1 MITIRKTKM
10 TKVYP
15 LILILSLSFSIVK
28 ADPVTPPPPFELIM
42 KMLNIFQQQQEST
55 NLLLNSSADKTLK
68 LRLKKDYEIFDSKG
82 KLVLKGNGKEI
93 NISDLATGKY
103 TIKFDKDYNQIEY
116 FKKV

>member
-1 MITIRKTKM
+1 MLAKTKM
-10 TKVYP
+10 TKFY
-15 LILILSLSFSIVK
+15 LLLLTLSLSFSSVK
-28 ADPVTPPPPFELIM
+28 ADPLKPPPPFALIM
-42 KMLNIFQQQQEST
+42 KMLNIFQQQEST

-93 NISDLATGKY
+93 NISDLPDGKY

>member
-1 MITIRKTKM
+1 MIRIFT
-10 TKVYP
+10 
-15 LILILSLSFSIVK
+15 LILILSLSFSGLK
-28 ADPVTPPPPFELIM
+28 ADPLAPPVPFQLIW
-42 KMLNIFQQQQEST
+42 KMLTILQQQEST
-55 NLLLNSSADKTLK
+55 NVLLTTTADKTLK

-93 NISDLATGKY
+93 NISDLPDGKY

>member
-1 MITIRKTKM
+1 M
-10 TKVYP
+10 TKFFF
-15 LILILSLSFSIVK
+15 LILTLSLSFSIVK
-28 ADPVTPPPPFELIM
+28 ADPLTPPPPFTLIM

-55 NLLLNSSADKTLK
+55 NVLLNSSADKTLK

-93 NISDLATGKY
+93 NISDLPDGKY